1 MKLSIVTTMYRSAPY
16 LAEFHRRAVAA
27 AAAVCYDFE
36 VVLVDDGSP
45 DESRDIAL
53 AVSAADP
60 RVRLIELSRNF
71 GHHKAIMT
79 GLKRARGELVFLIDC
94 DLEEEPELLPQ
105 FHREMQATK
114 ADVVYG
120 VQAQRKGSAF
130 ERVTGGWF
138 YQVFNL
144 ISSSAVPQN
153 LLTARLMTRE
163 YVHNLIRHRE
173 REVFLAGLF
182 TITGFA
188 QVGVTCHKH
197 SRRGSS
203 SYSLPRKVALLVNAV
218 TSFSNAPLL
227 LIFHI
232 GWVILALASL
242 AGVSLL
248 LRWLLGGELSLGW
261 PSLIVSMWFLGGL
274 GIFCQGILAIYM
286 SKVFSEVKRRPY
298 TIVRSRVRA
307 AGGPQAVPGGPA
319 RGGPAPRMNG
329 PSPRPPGPGV
339 PGPGARTPWRGR
351 RSRGNPVHSR
361 SHGDGPIHHEASR
374 DLRHGGAGAACPCLP
389 HHRQPAP
396 SRRLHRGL

>member
-1 MKLSIVTTMYRSAPY
+1 MRLSIVTTMYRSAPY

-27 AAAVCYDFE
+27 AAAVYDDFE

-53 AVSAADP
+53 ALSAADP

-79 GLKRARGELVFLIDC
+79 GLTRARGELVFLIDC

-120 VQAQRKGSAF
+120 VQARRKGSAF

-138 YQVFNL
+138 YRVFNL
-144 ISSSAVPQN
+144 ISNCAVPQN
-153 LLTARLMTRE
+153 LITARLMTRE

-197 SRRGSS
+197 SRGSS

-218 TSFSNAPLL
+218 TSFSNMPLL

-232 GWVILALASL
+232 GWVILALTSL

-248 LRWLLGGELSLGW
+248 LRWLFGGELSLGW
-261 PSLIVSMWFLGGL
+261 PSMIVSMWFLGGL

-307 AGGPQAVPGGPA
+307 AGG
-319 RGGPAPRMNG
+319 APRPSRADPPAARMKG

-339 PGPGARTPWRGR
+339 PGPEGA
-351 RSRGNPVHSR
+351 
-361 SHGDGPIHHEASR
+361 
-374 DLRHGGAGAACPCLP
+374 LRGGANAVE
-389 HHRQPAP
+389 
-396 SRRLHRGL
+396 